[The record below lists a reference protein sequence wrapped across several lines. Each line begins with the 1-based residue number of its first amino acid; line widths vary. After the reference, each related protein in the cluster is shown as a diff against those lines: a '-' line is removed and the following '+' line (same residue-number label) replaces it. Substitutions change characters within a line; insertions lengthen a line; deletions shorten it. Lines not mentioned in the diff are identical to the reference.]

1 MKCLNI
7 GCKNDLTPTDVSKM
21 TFKNR
26 YRFCRRCKQS
36 KIQNLRYRCMLCGK
50 IIETDYLAKAY
61 CSLECSCRVRDIK
74 LTLSGHWYTRK
85 YGNAI
90 HKIPR
95 LRHICAIP
103 RQKLEKVYESLV

>member
-7 GCKNDLTPTDVSKM
+7 GCKRDLTPTDVSKM
-21 TFKNR
+21 TFKNK

-36 KIQNLRYRCMLCGK
+36 KTQNLRYRCMLCGK

-61 CSLECSCRVRDIK
+61 CSLECACRAKTIRM
-74 LTLSGHWYTRK
+74 TLSGHWYK
-85 YGNAI
+85 HDN
-90 HKIPR
+90 HKAPR